1 MMRFSLLVMVF
12 FILSCSGKKAD
23 KVYFNGNIW
32 TGDVSN
38 PVATV
43 IAIKDGKIVYVGDD
57 ADAYSASE
65 KIDLEG
71 KLVVPGFTD
80 NHTHFLSAGYG
91 LSSVK
96 LKDAMTKSAFIQRIA
111 DFCKSHPDSTWVM
124 EGSWD
129 HENWGGELPSKEW
142 IDSVTGDH
150 PLFISRYD
158 GHMAFANSKAMA
170 LAGITAATPS
180 PDGGVIGKNAKGEPT
195 GIFKDAAMNLI
206 NQVIPAPT
214 TQQLDEYFDAAAK
227 HAVERGV
234 TNTNDMNSYGGW
246 VDMET
251 YRRAAG
257 TDRML
262 LRMYSFVPLATW
274 EKLDSFVQK
283 NGRGDD
289 MLKWGGLKGY
299 VDGSLGSTTAW
310 FHQPYLDDP
319 HSHGLNITDTNLLKK
334 WVMGADKAG
343 LHVAVHAIGDRANDF
358 ILGVY
363 EAAAKANGDRDRRFR
378 VEHAQHVSQSAI
390 DRFAQQQVIASMH
403 PYHLV
408 DDGIWA
414 YKRLDTHRLKGTY
427 AIKSMLDKNVMV
439 SFGSDWPVAPIDPL
453 FGIYSA
459 VTRRTGDNKNP
470 GGWYPKE
477 KVTVEQALRAYT
489 TGNAYG
495 SFLDGKI
502 GVLKEGYYADFA
514 VLNEDIF
521 KIAPEN
527 LKSVKVARTVM
538 NGRDVFVAAK

>member
-170 LAGITAATPS
+170 LAGITATTPS

-227 HAVERGV
+227 HAVARGV

-427 AIKSMLDKNVMV
+427 AINSMLDKNVMV

>member
-142 IDSVTGDH
+142 IDSVTGNH

-246 VDMET
+246 ADMET

-289 MLKWGGLKGY
+289 ILKWGGLKGY

-363 EAAAKANGDRDRRFR
+363 EASAKTNGDRDRRFR

-453 FGIYSA
+453 FGIYAA

-470 GGWYPKE
+470 DGWYPKE

-489 TGNAYG
+489 TGNAFG

-527 LKSVKVARTVM
+527 IKTVKVARTVM
-538 NGRDVFVAAK
+538 NGRDVFVAK

>member
-227 HAVERGV
+227 HAVARGV

-427 AIKSMLDKNVMV
+427 AINSMLEKNVMV

>member
-427 AIKSMLDKNVMV
+427 AINSMLDKNVMV

>member
-427 AIKSMLDKNVMV
+427 AINSMLEKNVMV

>member
-1 MMRFSLLVMVF
+1 MMRLTLLAM
-12 FILSCSGKKAD
+12 ILVLFSCSGKKAD

-38 PVATV
+38 PVASV

-57 ADAYSASE
+57 ADAYSAAE

-71 KLVVPGFTD
+71 KQVVPGFTD

-96 LKDAMTKSAFIQRIA
+96 LKDAMTKEEFINCIA
-111 DFCKSHPDSTWVM
+111 DFCRTHPDSTWVM

-158 GHMAFANSKAMA
+158 GHMAFANTKAMA
-170 LAGITAATPS
+170 LAGITAATTS
-180 PDGGVIGKNAKGEPT
+180 PEGGVIGKNSKGEPT

-206 NQVIPAPT
+206 YAVIPAPT
-214 TQQLDEYFDAAAK
+214 EKQLDDYFDAAAQ

-234 TNTNDMNSYGGW
+234 TNVNDMNSYGGW
-246 VDMET
+246 ADMET
-251 YRRAAG
+251 YRRAVG

-283 NGRGDD
+283 NGKGDD
-289 MLKWGGLKGY
+289 QLKWGGLKGY

-319 HSHGLNITDTNLLKK
+319 HSHGLTITDTSLLRK
-334 WVMGADKAG
+334 WVLGADKAG

-358 ILGVY
+358 ILSVY
-363 EAAAKANGDRDRRFR
+363 DEAAKVNGDRDRRFR
-378 VEHAQHVSQSAI
+378 VEHAQHVSQSTI
-390 DRFAQQQVIASMH
+390 DHFAKQNVIASMH
-403 PYHLV
+403 PYHLF

-414 YKRLDTHRLKGTY
+414 YKRLDTNRLKGTY
-427 AIKSMLDKNVMV
+427 AFKSMLNKGVMV
-439 SFGSDWPVAPIDPL
+439 SFGSDWPVAPIDPMY
-453 FGIYSA
+453 GIFAA

-470 GGWYPKE
+470 DGWYPKE
-477 KVTVEQALRAYT
+477 KISVEEALRAYT
-489 TGNAYG
+489 TGNAFG

-514 VLNEDIF
+514 VLQEDIF
-521 KIAPEN
+521 KVAPE
-527 LKSVKVARTVM
+527 KIRDIKIARTVM
-538 NGRDVFVAAK
+538 NGRDVFVAK